1 MKITG
6 LAASTSST
14 SINKQLVQYVLT
26 HYFNDEVYTLLDL
39 NDYEMP
45 LFSVDRELQNGYPEA
60 AHRFLEDL
68 GSADLLV
75 ISMAEHNGNYTAA
88 FKNTFDWASRVNAQV
103 FQDKPLL
110 LLSTST
116 GGYGAKNSLNAA
128 ITRFPKHGAN
138 ILATFSLPSFNDNF
152 SAENG
157 ILSEELSQELENA
170 VELVKSTIAKV

>member
-14 SINKQLVQYVLT
+14 SINKQLVNYVLT
-26 HYFNDEVYTLLDL
+26 HYFHDAVQTLLDL

-45 LFSVDRELQNGYPEA
+45 LFSVDRELESGHPEA

-68 GSADLLV
+68 GRADLLV

-88 FKNTFDWASRVNAQV
+88 FKNTFDWASRVNAKV
-103 FQDKPLL
+103 FQNKPVL
-110 LLSTST
+110 LLSTSP

-128 ITRFPKHGAN
+128 IARFPKHGAT
-138 ILATFSLPSFNDNF
+138 ILATFSLPSFEQNF
-152 SAENG
+152 SPENG
-157 ILSEELSQELENA
+157 ITDDALRTELETA
-170 VELVKSTIAKV
+170 IQLVKSTLNEQ